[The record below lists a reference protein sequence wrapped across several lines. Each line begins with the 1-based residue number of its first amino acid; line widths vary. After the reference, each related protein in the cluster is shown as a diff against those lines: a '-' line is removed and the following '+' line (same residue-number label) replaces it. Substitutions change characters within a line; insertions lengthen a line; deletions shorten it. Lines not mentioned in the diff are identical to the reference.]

1 MSTPEVAASP
11 LLGQPR
17 LTDEDLARSR
27 DRSRVHHARRHS
39 KRWRLLWL
47 LVGPGILAMLG
58 ENDGPSMIAYAA
70 DGAQYGLGFFV
81 PFIPILFAMAYV
93 CQEMCMRVGAVTH
106 RGYGE
111 LVLQRYG
118 RVWGWFGAGD
128 LTLTNLVTL
137 VAEFVAIRVG
147 LAYFHLGAG
156 VAVALGLALVAFTLS
171 GGRYWRWER
180 IVLGLALFNGLFLV
194 AAILVKP
201 HFGAVAGS
209 FDFSPFPGGS
219 FNTLLLL
226 LASTIGA
233 TVTPWMIFFQQSA
246 SADKGMTPRD
256 VKHGRYDTAA
266 GAVLAAIFGVGAL
279 IAGAALLTHGGSGI
293 QGFAGAGFPEALS
306 HVAGGAVGTVFALG
320 LIEAGA
326 VAILTISASTAYAAG
341 ECVGVSHSFN
351 SSPRNAGVFYAA
363 NAGVALLGGGGH
375 PDSGCPSA
383 LDRAERERARHR
395 AAACEP
401 RLHGDARQRQGA
413 DGRLGEQALD
423 ERDRDCR
430 DRVRRT
436 LRSRLRHRLLPA
448 SDPSG
453 RLMRAG
459 APTASD
465 AQPALPGNGAR
476 GARPSPDIQEQNLQ
490 RQERFED
497 ELIMHLER
505 DQFVA
510 ETSRPVPSA
519 VLSTRVKTGLWA
531 LRVFVVFV
539 SLMVIYTFVDQ
550 LH

>member
-1 MSTPEVAASP
+1 MATTEVAVSP
-11 LLGQPR
+11 GLLLPP
-17 LTDEDLARSR
+17 LTEEDAVRSW
-27 DRSRVHHARRHS
+27 DRSRVHHARGHS

-58 ENDGPSMIAYAA
+58 ENDGPSMIAYAS

-81 PFIPILFAMAYV
+81 PFIPVLFAMAYV

-137 VAEFVAIRVG
+137 VAEFISIRVG
-147 LAYFHLGAG
+147 LAYFHLGSG
-156 VAVALGLALVAFTLS
+156 VAVALGLALVLFTLS

-201 HFGAVAGS
+201 HVGAIAGS

-246 SADKGMTPRD
+246 CADKGMTPRD
-256 VKHGRYDTAA
+256 VKHGRYDTAV

-279 IAGAALLTHGGSGI
+279 IAGAALRVGGHQVISGI
-293 QGFAGAGFPEALS
+293 QGLAGAGFPQALG
-306 HVAGGAVGTVFALG
+306 HVAGGAAGSVFALG

-351 SSPRNAGVFYAA
+351 SSPRNAIVFYAA
-363 NAGVALLGGGGH
+363 NIGVALL
-375 PDSGCPSA
+375 
-383 LDRAERERARHR
+383 
-395 AAACEP
+395 AAAVILIP
-401 RLHGDARQRQGA
+401 GA
-413 DGRLGEQALD
+413 PLLSIALNAN
-423 ERDRDCR
+423 
-430 DRVRRT
+430 VLAT
-436 LRSRLRHRLLPA
+436 VLLP
-448 SDPSG
+448 
-453 RLMRAG
+453 
-459 APTASD
+459 
-465 AQPALPGNGAR
+465 
-476 GARPSPDIQEQNLQ
+476 
-490 RQERFED
+490 
-497 ELIMHLER
+497 
-505 DQFVA
+505 
-510 ETSRPVPSA
+510 
-519 VLSTRVKTGLWA
+519 
-531 LRVFVVFV
+531 V
-539 SLMVIYTFVDQ
+539 SLVLMVMLANDKGLMGAWANKRSTNVIGVAVIAFVGLCGAAYGIDSFLQ
-550 LH
+550 TIHLIGS